1 VFFRKLATLLICL
14 SGLAVSS
21 AYAQSESRIR
31 VAAPSIDAAQS
42 RLKDIIELSP
52 TPVLKRQWKKLK
64 EDVLDAFTQGV
75 DATRPVGLD
84 IVFRKDAMSHI
95 ARIPIDLFDD
105 SKKGGFLQGIQGM
118 GYTTKE
124 LAKGEL
130 YEVQEKRRPAFFL
143 RYDAKTKYVWL
154 ATTKSDIPNPLPNPI
169 KDLESL
175 LELKKD
181 IVAQIKNDA
190 EGTSKRR
197 ENFEGLRKEF
207 EALIK
212 LRRNEDKNAF
222 EMRKLAL
229 TQQLDE
235 AERFLVESEEMLV
248 HWKTEPMATKARGEL
263 SLTALPN
270 TDLEKSLHEFAVK
283 PSYFANVV
291 LHKEP
296 LAVGRVTF
304 PLDQVRSKHVKE
316 FFKLVRP
323 TLEAEIDKREGKSE
337 SEKAAAK
344 EASNKFLD
352 MLDAGVAL
360 GVVDAFADAH
370 AVSAGKNVL
379 VSGIRATDGKA
390 ADELIKLLPKMHSE
404 WQVKPDAQEH
414 GGVSIHEL
422 TVPKSRMES
431 FQKVF
436 PGESLIYVGTSKE
449 AVWVAAGTEAVK
461 HLTEAIDQVAKPAP
475 EKADPV
481 VVSYQI
487 QLAKLVT
494 LMEIVEKENPIG
506 NVAPTKE
513 QKQRQ
518 KEIER
523 FRNLAQQAMGGCAS
537 LMHGELRRT
546 DNKIEGFIEM
556 NNCVLTFIGSVIAD
570 KVKEVLQ

>member
-1 VFFRKLATLLICL
+1 MFFRKLATLLVCL

-31 VAAPSIDAAQS
+31 VAAPSIDAAQDH
-42 RLKDIIELSP
+42 LKDIIELSP
-52 TPVLKRQWKKLK
+52 TPALKKQWKKLK

-75 DATRPVGLD
+75 DTTRPVGLD
-84 IVFRKDAMSHI
+84 IVFRKDAMSYV
-95 ARIPIDLFDD
+95 ARIPITLFNNAQA
-105 SKKGGFLQGIQGM
+105 GFLQGIQGM

-124 LAKGEL
+124 VVKGEL
-130 YEVQEKRRPAFFL
+130 YEVLEKKRIAFYL
-143 RYDAKTKYVWL
+143 RYDPKTKYVWL
-154 ATTKSDIPNPLPNPI
+154 ATTKADIPNPLPNPI
-169 KDLESL
+169 TDLQPL
-175 LELKKD
+175 LALKKD
-181 IVAQIKNDA
+181 VVAQIKNDA
-190 EGTSKRR
+190 PGTSQRR
-197 ENFEGLRKEF
+197 QNFQALRKEF

-212 LRRNEDKNAF
+212 FRRNEDPNAF

-229 TQQLDE
+229 TQQLNE
-235 AERFLVESEEMLV
+235 AERFLVESEDMLV
-248 HWKTEPMATKARGEL
+248 SWTTAPGATVARGEL
-263 SLTALPN
+263 SLTALAD
-270 TDLEKSLHEFAVK
+270 TDLEKSVQEFAVK

-296 LAVGRVTF
+296 IAVGRVTF

-323 TLEAEIDKREGKSE
+323 TLESEINKREGKSE
-337 SEKAAAK
+337 AEKAASK
-344 EASNKFLD
+344 EATNKFLD
-352 MLDAGVAL
+352 MLDAGVGLA
-360 GVVDAFADAH
+360 VVDAFADSH
-370 AVSAGKNVL
+370 PVSAGKNVF
-379 VSGIRATDGKA
+379 VSGIRAADGKA
-390 ADELIKLLPKMHSE
+390 ADELIKLLPQMNSE
-404 WQVKPDAQEH
+404 WQVKLDAQEH

-431 FQKVF
+431 FQKIF
-436 PGESLIYVGTSKE
+436 AGESTIYVGTSKD
-449 AVWVAAGTEAVK
+449 AVWCAAGTDAVK

-475 EKADPV
+475 AMADPV

-523 FRNLAQQAMGGCAS
+523 FRNLAQQAMGDCTS
-537 LMHGELRRT
+537 LMHGELKRN
-546 DNKIEGFIEM
+546 DNKIEGFIEL
-556 NNCVLTFIGSVIAD
+556 NDCVLKFIGSVIAD
-570 KVKEVLQ
+570 KVKETLQ